1 MGQSQ
6 FDTGS
11 RQTPSH
17 LGLNVLKP
25 CSWWRTQFRDLLE
38 LFALPGIAALL
49 PWRASFALYKQVAKA
64 PGLYKS
70 SIDAAAP
77 WVKQS
82 FPELDDKLWR
92 YQRRLM
98 NLVDHADWVLSKTR
112 SEHWI
117 QKHVKAEG
125 QWPDGH
131 TPQLIC
137 TFHWGAG
144 MWTLPAMR
152 KSGLQVNALAASLDP
167 RHFVGRPL
175 LHIYARYRTAQV
187 VKALG
192 RPTIDVSASMRPV
205 LKALQRQ
212 ESLLG
217 VIDVPSDNFESSMQ
231 VDLFGHKAY
240 VPLGLLRLAV
250 EKQLPVTL
258 FMAGLNLETGQRQWM
273 IHNLGIFED
282 LQVLTSTAFLYL
294 EQGIT
299 ATPSAWHLWSEMPRF
314 IQKQQD

>member
-1 MGQSQ
+1 MDQPQ
-6 FDTGS
+6 FDAGP
-11 RQTPSH
+11 RQAPAC
-17 LGLNVLKP
+17 LGLSVFKP
-25 CSWWRTQFRDLLE
+25 CSWWRTQCRDLLE
-38 LFALPGIAALL
+38 LFVLPSIAALL
-49 PWRASFALYKQVAKA
+49 PWRVSFAIYKLLAKL
-64 PGLYKS
+64 PSLYKS
-70 SIDAAAP
+70 SNDASLS

-82 FPELDDKLWR
+82 FPQLDEKHWC
-92 YQRRLM
+92 YQRRLTT
-98 NLVDHADWVLSKTR
+98 LVDHADWMLSLTR
-112 SEHWI
+112 SDHWI
-117 QKHVKAEG
+117 QKHVKAQG

-144 MWTLPAMR
+144 MWTLTAMR
-152 KSGLQVNALAASLDP
+152 KAGLRVNALAASLDP
-167 RHFVGRPL
+167 RHFVGRPI
-175 LHIYARYRTAQV
+175 LHWYARSRTAQV

-205 LKALQRQ
+205 LKAIQRQ

-231 VDLFGHKAY
+231 IDLLGHKAH
-240 VPLGLLRLAV
+240 VPLGLLRLGV

-273 IHNLGIFED
+273 IHNLGIFKD

-314 IQKQQD
+314 IHKQQD